1 MVALD
6 DGAVVVGLAALDDL
20 GHVAV
25 DLKHPLLACNKF
37 HSVKSFILYFNHN
50 RYCHKSNVCCSHH
63 LAPPQHGR
71 AHSPEV

>member
-25 DLKHPLLACNKF
+25 DLKHPLLA
-37 HSVKSFILYFNHN
+37 
-50 RYCHKSNVCCSHH
+50 
-63 LAPPQHGR
+63 
-71 AHSPEV
+71 